1 MSGRRHGWLGRGAAT
16 ALVGTGLAVAGCG
29 LEMHGSWPW
38 LREPVPPA
46 PIEVVAPAVSDEET
60 LPWAADEPYFVVARL
75 SCRTL
80 DVYRLGKR
88 IRTYDAVFGM
98 GGAGKQWEGDR
109 RTPLGLY
116 TITRKMPHPR
126 WQHFFLLDYPNASDR
141 ARWEE
146 ARMAREVPENENGH
160 PIGPGGQVGIHG
172 TDKPDDNRRGVDWTL
187 GCISVDARAIHDLQ
201 RLLPLGTPVLI
212 QE

>member
-1 MSGRRHGWLGRGAAT
+1 ML
-16 ALVGTGLAVAGCG
+16 AGCG
-29 LEMHGSWPW
+29 LELRGSWPW
-38 LREPVPPA
+38 LHRPEPPA
-46 PIEVVAPAVSDEET
+46 PIERIPHAVADEEA

-80 DVYRLGKR
+80 DVYRRGKR

-98 GGAGKQWEGDR
+98 GGAGKRWEGDR

-116 TITRKMPHPR
+116 SISSKMPHPR
-126 WQHFFLLDYPNASDR
+126 WGHFFLLDYPNATDR
-141 ARWEE
+141 VRWEAARE
-146 ARMAREVPENENGH
+146 ADEVPENGDGA
-160 PIGPGGQVGIHG
+160 PIGPGGQIGIHG

-187 GCISVDARAIHDLQ
+187 GCISVENRAIEDLE